1 MKLFTNKKSSTIQ
14 NSMNGIVSLFRE
26 ISYFYSFFWKTPE
39 EKRTIVFYAERKGHY
54 PYFEGIISELMHKY
68 NQPLS
73 YVTSDPK
80 DPILNTNETRIKPF
94 YLRALLPL
102 FFSSVKCRVF
112 VMTLTDLDKFCL
124 RRSIHNVHY
133 VYVFHSLTS
142 THMGFRLGS
151 YDHYD
156 SLLCPGPQQLKE
168 IRTYEKIHKLPRKQ
182 LVKGGYYRLEQLY
195 YEYRHYKK
203 EHRPDIKGTVLI
215 APSWGDKN
223 ILESCGEQLIKILL
237 DANYYVIVRPHSET
251 AKKHPKV
258 IESLKKAYNGN
269 PHFALEVLSYSNEP
283 LLKAD
288 VMISDYS
295 GIALSYAFGTE
306 RPVLFIDVQK
316 KIKNPRYAELNIQP
330 LELFLRSEI
339 GVILSPERLEEAP
352 KAVET
357 LIRNNASYK
366 GNISQ
371 LRDKYIYAFGK
382 SSQIGAQHI
391 MDIHH
396 GKNRENSSVN

>member
-1 MKLFTNKKSSTIQ
+1 MKLFTNKRSSTTM
-14 NSMNGIVSLFRE
+14 NSMNVIASLFRE
-26 ISYFYSFFWKTPE
+26 IPYFYSFFRKTPE
-39 EKRTIVFYAERKGHY
+39 EKKAIVFYAEHKGHY
-54 PYFEGIISELMHKY
+54 PYFEGIINELMHKY

-73 YVTSDPK
+73 YATSDPK
-80 DPILNTNETRIKPF
+80 DPILNTNEANIKPF

-102 FFSSVKCRVF
+102 FFSLVKCRVF
-112 VMTLTDLDKFCL
+112 VMTLTDLDKFYL
-124 RRSIHNVHY
+124 KRSIHNVHY
-133 VYVFHSLTS
+133 VYVFHSLAS
-142 THMGFRLGS
+142 THMGFRPGS

-195 YEYRHYKK
+195 YEYHHYKK
-203 EHRPDIKGTVLI
+203 EHMPDIKGIVLI

-223 ILESCGEQLIKILL
+223 ILESCGEQLVKILL

-258 IESLKKAYNGN
+258 IESLKKAYNDN
-269 PHFALEVLSYSNEP
+269 PHFALEVLSYSNKP

-288 VMISDYS
+288 VLISDYS

-306 RPVLFIDVQK
+306 RPVLFLDVQK
-316 KIKNPRYAELNIQP
+316 KVKNPEYMELNIQP
-330 LELFLRSEI
+330 IELSLRFEI
-339 GVILSPERLEEAP
+339 GITLPPERLEDVP
-352 KAVET
+352 KVVSA
-357 LIRNNASYK
+357 LIRDAPNYK
-366 GNISQ
+366 NRISE
-371 LRDKYIYAFGK
+371 LREKYIYAFGK

-391 MDIHH
+391 IY
-396 GKNRENSSVN
+396 GCL